1 MEIKI
6 DLDLPS
12 IIAQAVSADRIQPI
26 VDKAVTETITSAV
39 RSATDYSSDF
49 RKALE
54 AQLKEAMPHGLDI
67 GDVAKF
73 QLMANAAV
81 AETVK
86 GANAETIQA
95 AISAGLKNVIPDVP
109 ARIKLSEL
117 MKLAR
122 DGFHKEEHEAF
133 YAHFERT
140 DYGYG
145 HLYLDSDADQ
155 TNEHRANLR
164 IDFNKQGE
172 VYAAKIDGRDITPN
186 SIPKAIGKFDGLLLS
201 MYVGRTSL
209 EVDID
214 EDDVESLAQEQ
225 CD

>member
-12 IIAQAVSADRIQPI
+12 IISQAVSAERIQPI
-26 VDKAVTETITSAV
+26 VDKAVTEAITSAV

-54 AQLKEAMPHGLDI
+54 LQLKEAMPHGLEV

-81 AETVK
+81 TEAVK

-95 AISAGLKNVIPDVP
+95 AIKVGLKNAVPDVP
-109 ARIKLSEL
+109 SRIKLSEL

-122 DGFHKEEHEAF
+122 EGFLKETHEAF

-145 HLYLDSDADQ
+145 HLYLDSEADK
-155 TNEHRANLR
+155 TDEYRADVR
-164 IDFNKQGE
+164 IDFNQDGK
-172 VYAAKIDGRDITPN
+172 VYSAKIDGRDITPN
-186 SIPKAIGKFDGLLLS
+186 SIPKAIGAFDGLLLS

-214 EDDVESLAQEQ
+214 EGDVESLAQEQ
-225 CD
+225 WD